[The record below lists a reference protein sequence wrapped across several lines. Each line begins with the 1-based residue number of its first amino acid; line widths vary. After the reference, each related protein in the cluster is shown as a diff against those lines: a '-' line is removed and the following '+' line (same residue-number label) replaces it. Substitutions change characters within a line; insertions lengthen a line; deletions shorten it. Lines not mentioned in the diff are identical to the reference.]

1 MDTFDYILIGIS
13 VAMDAFTVTIA
24 KTMANEKTARW
35 KLLQLPFFFG
45 FFQFAMPLLGG
56 LLITN
61 FAKYVE
67 AIDHWIA
74 FGLLLY
80 IGGNMIKE
88 AKSEAEDLDSALDY
102 RTILLLSIA
111 TSIDAL
117 SVGISFAVGGGNV
130 WTGSLYCG
138 LLTALICLIG
148 VFIGKASGAYLKDKA
163 GILGGCILIFIGFK
177 ILVEHL
183 FGL

>member
-1 MDTFDYILIGIS
+1 MNTLDYILIGIS
-13 VAMDAFTVTIA
+13 VAMDAFTVTVA
-24 KTMANEKTARW
+24 KTMANEKAARG

-61 FAKYVE
+61 FAKYVQ

-74 FGLLLY
+74 FFLLLY
-80 IGGNMIKE
+80 LGGNMIRE
-88 AKSEAEDLDSALDY
+88 ARSEEEDVDSSLDLK
-102 RTILLLSIA
+102 TVLVLSVA

-117 SVGISFAVGGGNV
+117 SVGISFAMSGGNV
-130 WTGSLYCG
+130 WAGSVWCG
-138 LLTALICLIG
+138 VMTVLICLIG

-163 GILGGCILIFIGFK
+163 GILGGCILIYIGIK
-177 ILVEHL
+177 VLIEHL
-183 FGL
+183 FGV